1 MSTFARYI
9 TAAASSAFFF
19 TALLNSQLTY
29 NADMY
34 RKSPEKIEAKVRD
47 NHTNKD
53 NGEFYKFSYDRNMN
67 ELDRFYNLVD

>member
-19 TALLNSQLTY
+19 VGVLNSQLSY
-29 NADMY
+29 NAAMY
-34 RKSPEKIEAKVRD
+34 KATPEKIEAKVRD

-53 NGEFYKFSYDRNMN
+53 NGEFYKFSYDRNMTA
-67 ELDRFYNLVD
+67 LDRFYQLVK